1 MTSRDTSIGIAIYR
15 ASRLEALLD
24 PLIVLLDSNPPNAVL
39 APQTVI
45 AAHPGMRQWLLGAL
59 ARKRG
64 NAGIVANLDIVL
76 PSAWLD
82 RLAQATLGEA
92 AFTPRAYRREFL
104 RWQINASLDALDDPR
119 IHAYLHGADAERR
132 RFQLSDRLARI
143 YSQYLVYRPDWLEAW
158 AAGRSPIRDSGF
170 LGPLWQS
177 LRQSIGQPHRGERL
191 ARLLA
196 LLDRTHAS
204 GDGTPLHI
212 FGISHLA
219 PTELAVLRAVAK
231 QRLVVFYVPDPCRE
245 FWAGMTTERARLREL
260 VQRAPDA
267 TTTESEF
274 LQLDHPL
281 LASWGR
287 IGQHFLLLLDNGL
300 LDNGEVAIDERHYLD
315 KPEASIDPANRLEWL
330 QESIRRAQPDL
341 APPHYDATEA
351 RTDASLRV
359 HACHTRL
366 RELEVLRDALLFEL
380 KRHPRLKPSDIVV
393 MAPDIQAYAPLLPAV
408 FGETGR
414 HQGPLPYHLA
424 DLAIARAHPLF
435 DAFARLLDLPRSRMT
450 APEVVDLLALAPVA
464 NRFGLADPDID
475 TISRWLRDARVAW
488 ALDPSFRARF
498 DVPPISEQTFS
509 WGMDRMLAGY
519 TMGANG
525 GEAPQVARLPDGIDI
540 LPLDGISGPQA
551 AILGTFDEFL
561 VEIARWFDFSDG
573 MHRASTWSRQLEDR
587 MVAMFRI
594 DTDDRTARDAWDAL
608 LETIRALASEPAQ
621 AGLNP
626 PLPFAV
632 VREWLRERLAAVSER
647 QRFLMGGVTFCGMV
661 PQRAIPF
668 GIVAVLGLDDGV
680 FPRPDNDPGIDPM
693 FVHRRL
699 GDRDVRSDDRW
710 LFLQSLMSARSALHL
725 SYIGGGVR
733 DGKPRN
739 PAAPLAE
746 LLTLLDRSAGLSA
759 EEKDIVETEANGTK
773 STINRRPWLVR
784 HPLQPFD
791 ARYFDGVDPALFS
804 FRGEFAQIDTS
815 NAIEAASNP
824 TARTYQP
831 IAVAEASAGERIAP
845 LHEVMAYFRNPAKDF
860 LNRRVK
866 LRLDA
871 LDDDSLRDS
880 ESLEASFERIDR
892 VGRRVFF
899 DAIASPLREISTQ
912 PPEWLLLSGL
922 LPPGRPGEDAWNT
935 EAESVAKLLA
945 SAKAHPLF
953 ACGMPERIVL
963 ALQKALGAYRIE
975 GALARAYR
983 AEGTRWIF
991 DVFPGK
997 TEDALDFSRRIGL
1010 FLEWALLRLDDPQA
1024 ESRAQLYV
1032 LCDGKEGQWQKA
1044 INVWDDGFVAATDAR
1059 RPGLLTG
1066 LRARVVS
1073 LLDHWWTLQSD
1084 PHWYFAKTSWAAAK
1098 ANPEGKTDP
1107 VAMTWDGFNGRGER
1121 NYSSG
1126 YERLLAGD
1134 ALFERASD
1142 ERARLDAIATALFE
1156 AISLGPAGE
1165 RAA

>member
-1 MTSRDTSIGIAIYR
+1 MASRDTSTGIAIYR

-24 PLIVLLDSNPPNAVL
+24 PLILLLDSNPPDAVL

-92 AFTPRAYRREFL
+92 AFAPRAYRREFL
-104 RWQINASLDALDDPR
+104 RWRIDAALDALDDPR
-119 IHAYLHGADAERR
+119 IHAYLHGPDVARR
-132 RFQLSDRLARI
+132 RFQLADRLARI
-143 YSQYLVYRPDWLEAW
+143 YSQYLVYRPDWLESW
-158 AAGRSPIRDSGF
+158 AAGRPAIRDAGF
-170 LGPLWQS
+170 LAPLWQR

-196 LLDRTHAS
+196 LLDRARAS
-204 GDGTPLHI
+204 GDDTPLHV

-219 PTELAVLRAVAK
+219 PTELAVFRAVA
-231 QRLVVFYVPDPCRE
+231 QRRLVVFYVPDPCRE
-245 FWAGMTTERARLREL
+245 FWAGMTTERTRLREL

-267 TTTESEF
+267 NETESAF

-287 IGQHFLLLLDNGL
+287 IGQHFLLLLDEG
-300 LDNGEVAIDERHYLD
+300 DVAIDERHFQD
-315 KPEASIDPANRLEWL
+315 KPEAAVQPGNRLEWL

-341 APPHYDATEA
+341 PPPHDDAHAA
-351 RTDASLRV
+351 RADTSLRV

-380 KRHPRLKPSDIVV
+380 RRRPGLKPSDIVV

-408 FGETGR
+408 FGEPGR

-435 DAFARLLDLPRSRMT
+435 DAFTRLLDLPRSRLT

-464 NRFGLADPDID
+464 HRFGLSDAEID
-475 TISRWLRDARVAW
+475 AIARWLRDARVAW
-488 ALDPSFRARF
+488 ALDPAFRARF
-498 DVPPISEQTFS
+498 DVPSISEQTFS

-519 TMGANG
+519 TMGAEG
-525 GEAPQVARLPDGIDI
+525 DAATQIARLPDGVDV

-551 AILGTFDEFL
+551 ATLGTLDEFL
-561 VEIARWFDFSDG
+561 VEVARWFDFCDG
-573 MHRASTWSRQLEDR
+573 THRASTWSRHLEER
-587 MVAMFRI
+587 MAAMFRI
-594 DTDDRTARDAWDAL
+594 DTDDRAERDAWDSL
-608 LETIRALASEPAQ
+608 IETVRALASEPAQ
-621 AGLNP
+621 SGLDP
-626 PLPFAV
+626 ALAFAV

-647 QRFLMGGVTFCGMV
+647 QRFLMGGATFCGMV

-668 GIVAVLGLDDGV
+668 GIVAILGLDDGV

-693 FVHRRL
+693 FVHRRI
-699 GDRDVRSDDRW
+699 GDRDVRNDDRW
-710 LFLQSLMSARSALHL
+710 LFLQSLMSARGALHL
-725 SYIGGGVR
+725 SYIGCGVR

-739 PAAPLAE
+739 PAASLAE
-746 LLTLLDRSAGLSA
+746 LLALIDRSAGLTA
-759 EEKDIVETEANGTK
+759 EDKDIVETQTNGTK
-773 STINRRPWLVR
+773 SKINRRPWLVR

-791 ARYFDGVDPALFS
+791 ARYFDGTDPALFS
-804 FRGEFAQIDTS
+804 FRGEFARINTS
-815 NAIEAASNP
+815 TIEAATGAP
-824 TARTYQP
+824 GRTYQP
-831 IAVAEASAGERIAP
+831 IADSDARAGERIAP
-845 LHEVMAYFRNPAKDF
+845 LHEVLAYFRNPAKDF

-871 LDDDSLRDS
+871 LDDDGLRDS
-880 ESLEASFERIDR
+880 ESLDASFEKIDR

-899 DAIASPLREISTQ
+899 DAIASPEREVPQQ
-912 PPEWLLLSGL
+912 PPEWLRLSGL
-922 LPPGRPGEDAWNT
+922 LPPGRPGDEAWNT
-935 EAESVAKLLA
+935 EAKNVSDLLA
-945 SAKAHPLF
+945 SANAHPLF
-953 ACGMPERIVL
+953 ARGIPERIVL
-963 ALQKALGAYRIE
+963 ALQQLLGAYRIE
-975 GALARAYR
+975 GVLARAY
-983 AEGTRWIF
+983 ATEGARWVF

-1024 ESRAQLYV
+1024 VQRAQLYV
-1032 LCDGKEGQWQKA
+1032 LCDGKAGEWQKS
-1044 INVWDDGFVAATDAR
+1044 INAWDDGFVAAQEEHRAS
-1059 RPGLLTG
+1059 LLAD

-1098 ANPEGKTDP
+1098 AKPDIATDP
-1107 VAMTWDGFNGRGER
+1107 VVAAWDGYKGSGER
-1121 NYSSG
+1121 NYSTG

-1134 ALFERASD
+1134 AMFARESED
-1142 ERARLDAIATALFE
+1142 RARLDAIATALLD
-1156 AISLGPAGE
+1156 AINLNLVAEPA
-1165 RAA
+1165 A

>member
-1 MTSRDTSIGIAIYR
+1 MTSRDTSTGIAIYR

-24 PLIVLLDSNPPNAVL
+24 PLIVLLDSNPPDAVL

-64 NAGIVANLDIVL
+64 NSGIVANLDIVL

-92 AFTPRAYRREFL
+92 AFAPRAYRREFL

-119 IHAYLHGADAERR
+119 IHAYLHGADVERR

-143 YSQYLVYRPDWLEAW
+143 YSQYLVYRPDWLDAW
-158 AAGRSPIRDSGF
+158 AAGRSPIRDAGF
-170 LGPLWQS
+170 LAPLWQG

-196 LLDRTHAS
+196 LLDRTPAS
-204 GDGTPLHI
+204 ADGTPLHV

-219 PTELAVLRAVAK
+219 PTELAVLRAAAK
-231 QRLVVFYVPDPCRE
+231 RRLIVFYVPDPCRE
-245 FWAGMTTERARLREL
+245 FWAGMTTERTRLREL
-260 VQRAPDA
+260 VQGEPDA
-267 TTTESEF
+267 TTTESAF

-287 IGQHFLLLLDNGL
+287 IGQHFLLLLDDG
-300 LDNGEVAIDERHYLD
+300 DVAIDERHYQD
-315 KPEASIDPANRLEWL
+315 KPEAAIEPANRLEWL

-341 APPHYDATEA
+341 ALPKYGVDAA
-351 RTDASLRV
+351 RADASLRV

-380 KRHPRLKPSDIVV
+380 KRQPGLKPSDIVV
-393 MAPDIQAYAPLLPAV
+393 MAPDIHAYAPLLPSV
-408 FGETGR
+408 FGEPGR

-424 DLAIARAHPLF
+424 DLAIARAHLLF
-435 DAFARLLDLPRSRMT
+435 DAFGRLLDLPRSRMT

-464 NRFGLADPDID
+464 NRFGLADADIE

-509 WGMDRMLAGY
+509 WGMERMLAGY
-519 TMGANG
+519 TMGAQG
-525 GEAPQVARLPDGIDI
+525 DEVARLPDGIDI

-551 AILGTFDEFL
+551 ATLGTLDEFL

-573 MHRASTWSRQLEDR
+573 VHRASTWSRQLEDR
-587 MVAMFRI
+587 MAAMFRI
-594 DTDDRTARDAWDAL
+594 DSDDRAARDAWDML
-608 LETIRALASEPAQ
+608 LETIRALATEPAQ
-621 AGLNP
+621 CGLDP
-626 PLPFAV
+626 ALPFVV
-632 VREWLRERLAAVSER
+632 VREWLREQLAAVSER

-693 FVHRRL
+693 FVHRRM
-699 GDRDVRSDDRW
+699 GDRDVRNDDRW
-710 LFLQSLMSARSALHL
+710 LFLQSLMSARGALHL
-725 SYIGGGVR
+725 SYIGCGVR

-746 LLTLLDRSAGLSA
+746 LLALLDRSAGLSA
-759 EEKDIVETEANGTK
+759 EDKDILETETNGTK
-773 STINRRPWLVR
+773 SQIHRRPWLVR

-791 ARYFDGVDPALFS
+791 DRYFDGADPALFS
-804 FRGEFAQIDTS
+804 FRSEFARINTS
-815 NAIEAASNP
+815 SPIEPATN
-824 TARTYQP
+824 TTNRTYQP
-831 IAVAEASAGERIAP
+831 IVASDAPAGERIAP
-845 LHEVMAYFRNPAKDF
+845 LHEVLAYFRDPARDF
-860 LNRRVK
+860 LNRQVK

-880 ESLEASFERIDR
+880 ESLDASFEKIDR
-892 VGRRVFF
+892 VGRRVLF
-899 DAIASPLREISTQ
+899 DAIASPVREVPRQ
-912 PPEWLLLSGL
+912 PPEWLRLGGV
-922 LPPGRPGEDAWNT
+922 LPPGRPGEEAWNK
-935 EAESVAKLLA
+935 EAADVAALLA
-945 SAKAHPLF
+945 AANTHPLF
-953 ACGMPERIVL
+953 ARGMPERIVL
-963 ALQKALGAYRIE
+963 PLQQVLGAYRIE
-975 GALARAYR
+975 GALARAF
-983 AEGTRWIF
+983 AVDGARWVF

-997 TEDALDFSRRIGL
+997 REDALDFSRRIGL

-1024 ESRAQLYV
+1024 AHRAQLFV
-1032 LCDGKEGQWQKA
+1032 LCEGKEGQWQKS
-1044 INVWDDGFVAATDAR
+1044 INAWDDRFVAATEDR
-1059 RPGLLTG
+1059 RVSLLAD

-1073 LLDHWWTLQSD
+1073 LLDRWWTLHAD
-1084 PHWYFAKTSWAAAK
+1084 PHWYFPRTSWAAAN
-1098 ANPEGKTDP
+1098 ANAESATDT
-1107 VAMTWDGFNGRGER
+1107 VAAAWDGYNGMGER

-1126 YERLLAGD
+1126 YARLLGRD
-1134 ALFERASD
+1134 ALFKRGSD
-1142 ERARLDAIATALFE
+1142 ERVRLDAIAIGLLR
-1156 AISLGPAGE
+1156 AIDLDFDL
-1165 RAA
+1165 AAVPTP